1 MCIDPPLPLAT
12 PPLRPEEEMRL
23 EAAAGGAR
31 SSVGF
36 GHSSR
41 LTCQLGQDLFDG
53 NTAGQGVSVGPV
65 GGDQVVGG
73 RDGGLDACCASFLQN
88 RRGWESKL
96 GALHIDVERIISPV
110 RHTGG
115 RSL

>member
-12 PPLRPEEEMRL
+12 PPLRPEEEMRR
-23 EAAAGGAR
+23 EAAAGRAR
-31 SSVGF
+31 SSAG
-36 GHSSR
+36 SSR

-53 NTAGQGVSVGPV
+53 HATGQGVSVGPV

-73 RDGGLDACCASFLQN
+73 RDGGLDACCARFLRN

-96 GALHIDVERIISPV
+96 GALHIGVERIISPV
-110 RHTGG
+110 RHTGD